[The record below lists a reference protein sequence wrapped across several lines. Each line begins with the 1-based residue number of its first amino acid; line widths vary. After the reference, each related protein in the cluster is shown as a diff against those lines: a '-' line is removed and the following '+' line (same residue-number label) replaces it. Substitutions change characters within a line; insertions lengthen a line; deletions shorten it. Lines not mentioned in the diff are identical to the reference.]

1 MSNSRV
7 RLVRHDPAA
16 GEDGI
21 PDFGGRSL
29 LALEL
34 VLVVM
39 VAGLVVGTRF
49 RVLAMAPLALAACG
63 CAFLEALTIGASSGR
78 AALHVAEAGVVFEAA
93 YAFGAMLVHGRLPFL
108 PARSQV

>member
-1 MSNSRV
+1 M
-7 RLVRHDPAA
+7 
-16 GEDGI
+16 
-21 PDFGGRSL
+21 